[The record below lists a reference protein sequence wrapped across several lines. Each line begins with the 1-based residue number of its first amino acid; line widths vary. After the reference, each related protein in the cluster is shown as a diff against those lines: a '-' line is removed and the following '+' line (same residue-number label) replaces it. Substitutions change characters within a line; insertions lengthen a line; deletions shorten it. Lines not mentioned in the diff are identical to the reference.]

1 MRVRGKVSPESVKPV
16 PLAEAAEMVRLE
28 PPELVKVSV
37 RVFDA
42 PTATLPKLKLVGLG
56 VIWPCVTPTPDN
68 GILRIGLFASEVIA
82 RFPVLLPEDVGEKIA
97 LNVVLC
103 PAARVAGR
111 PGPVKLNPVPVA
123 AAAEIVTV
131 TPPVFAIVTGTV

>member
-16 PLAEAAEMVRLE
+16 PLADAAEMVRLE

-37 RVFDA
+37 NVFEL
-42 PTATLPKLKLVGLG
+42 PTTTFPKLKLAGLG
-56 VIWPCVTPTPDN
+56 VIWPCVTPAPDS
-68 GILRIGLFASEVIA
+68 GTLSVGLFASEVIA

-123 AAAEIVTV
+123 AAAEMVTV
-131 TPPVFAIVTGTV
+131 TPPVFVTVTGTV